1 MYNLFRQYTWQMS
14 KGSFLKSQVD
24 SDECSTQGKMQDDPA
39 LGRIF
44 VELDIFSQ
52 KRFKKGENM
61 VQVNYVGV
69 REKDFS
75 TDIKKGT

>member
-1 MYNLFRQYTWQMS
+1 MS
-14 KGSFLKSQVD
+14 KGSFFKSQVN

-39 LGRIF
+39 PVRIF

>member
-1 MYNLFRQYTWQMS
+1 MNAQPKAKCKMTQLL
-14 KGSFLKSQVD
+14 GEFLLN
-24 SDECSTQGKMQDDPA
+24 STFFFK
-39 LGRIF
+39 
-44 VELDIFSQ
+44 

-61 VQVNYVGV
+61 VQVNYVGE